1 MNCEQVNQIDMV
13 EYLSRLGF
21 QAEKNNGKDYW
32 YLSPLRDE
40 KEPSFKVNKPK
51 NVWYDHGQ
59 GKGGKL
65 VDFAMLFFR
74 CTVSELLQK
83 FPLFQQQ
90 NPSKNI
96 AIDPPFHLHK
106 VDKNIPID
114 ATETA
119 IRIIAAKQPIA
130 NPSLC
135 RYLESRKIDKEIA
148 DKYCY
153 EVLFAMN
160 DKERA
165 YHAIGFKN
173 TEAGYE
179 LRNEY
184 FKGSSSPK
192 AVTFFDN
199 NNSKSITIFE
209 GFFDFLTYQ
218 SINKNQLTE
227 TNFLVLNSLSFFQKQ
242 TNLMEKHNRI
252 NLYLDRDPAG
262 KKITENAKKTSL
274 KYRDKSGLYK
284 GYKDLNEWAVK
295 NSKLGQ
301 NIKIGKSAGRHL

>member
-1 MNCEQVNQIDMV
+1 MNCAEANHIDMV
-13 EYLSRLGF
+13 DYLNSLSFHATNIKGD
-21 QAEKNNGKDYW
+21 DYW
-32 YLSPLRDE
+32 YHSPFREE
-40 KEPSFKVNKPK
+40 KEPSFKVNRHK
-51 NVWYDHGQ
+51 NVWYDHGL

-65 VDFAMLFFR
+65 VDFAMLFFN
-74 CTVSELLQK
+74 CSVSKLLQK

-90 NPSKNI
+90 NHPKSI
-96 AIDPPFHLHK
+96 AIDPPFPLHK
-106 VDKNIPID
+106 IDKENPID

-119 IRIIAAKQPIA
+119 IKIIAAKQPIT

-135 RYLESRKIDKEIA
+135 RYLETRKIDKEIA

-173 TEAGYE
+173 TEGGYE
-179 LRNEY
+179 LRNAY

-192 AVTFFDN
+192 SVSFIDN
-199 NNSKSITIFE
+199 NNSKSIAIFE

-218 SINKNQLTE
+218 SLHKNQLLE
-227 TNFLVLNSLSFFQKQ
+227 NNFLVLNSLSFFEKQKD
-242 TNLMEKHNRI
+242 LMEKYNRI

-262 KKITENAKKTSL
+262 KKVAESAKKISL
-274 KYRDKSGLYK
+274 KYRDKSSLYK
-284 GYKDLNEWAVK
+284 GFKDLNEWAVNNGK
-295 NSKLGQ
+295 TGHK
-301 NIKIGKSAGRHL
+301 IKIRKSTGRHL